1 MCGEKAGLVFQLAC
15 PLGSPPRMRGKGF
28 CFHLDSCCPGI
39 TPACAGKSPAIMVCS
54 LEYWGS
60 PPRMR
65 GKVCADVIV
74 HIQPGITPACA
85 GKSPTCFRSRS
96 NWWDHPRVCGEKHTL
111 SYSQFSPLGSPPRV
125 RGKDLHSSLLRFAS
139 RITPACAGKRTKRG
153 CNSYSQRDHPRV
165 CGEKATFPLF
175 LVTVVGSPP
184 RVRGKGISCWK
195 P

>member
-1 MCGEKAGLVFQLAC
+1 MCGEKPDAPSPGTRGT
-15 PLGSPPRMRGKGF
+15 GSPPR
-28 CFHLDSCCPGI
+28 
-39 TPACAGKSPAIMVCS
+39 V
-54 LEYWGS
+54 
-60 PPRMR
+60 R
-65 GKVCADVIV
+65 GKVNTRRISEPVLR
-74 HIQPGITPACA
+74 ITPACA

-184 RVRGKGISCWK
+184 RVRGKVENSPAAGVCVRITPACAGKRDNGKRASI
-195 P
+195 PR